1 MPRAAAGGLV
11 PHIRATFELSTIAH
25 PAGTQRGP
33 GRHCVGMRS
42 LETDILGLGGLAATH
57 ELYARGYGKRLLR
70 YAVHTGDIIR
80 VRKGWYCRPDL
91 AVDLQQ
97 AARVGG
103 RLACVSAARYY
114 GLWVPGQPGALHVQ
128 VSPDACQLRSRSDY
142 RRRLSDLAGQHVVV
156 HWSPDATPSRL
167 LVSVPSC
174 VEQVARTHP
183 AEYGFVVAESAL
195 HQGKL
200 TVAQWHRILAGLPR
214 RLRRQLAAAG
224 KCSESGTESMFSFG
238 MRRIGVRFRQQVRI
252 GRDRVDFLI
261 GDRLVVEIDSTGYHD
276 AVADAKRDAR
286 LSMRGYRVLRF
297 HYDQVV
303 NHWNEV
309 LGSVLAAL
317 SRGDHLAA

>member
-1 MPRAAAGGLV
+1 MPGQLL
-11 PHIRATFELSTIAH
+11 PHIRATGVLSTIAREAGIEQH
-25 PAGTQRGP
+25 PC
-33 GRHCVGMRS
+33 RHCVGMRS

-57 ELYARGYGKRLLR
+57 ELYARGYGKKMLRL
-70 YAVHTGDIIR
+70 AVHTGAIVR

-91 AVDLQQ
+91 AVELQQ

-103 RLACVSAARYY
+103 RLACVSAARHY
-114 GLWVPGQPGALHVQ
+114 GLWVPGRPGALHVQ
-128 VSPDACQLRSRSDY
+128 VPPDACQLRSRSDY

-156 HWSPDATPSRL
+156 HWIADATASRL

-195 HQGKL
+195 HQRKL
-200 TVAQWHRILAGLPR
+200 GIGQWHRILAGLPR

-224 KCSESGTESMFSFG
+224 GLSESGTESMFGFR

-276 AVADAKRDAR
+276 PVADMKRDAR

-297 HYDQVV
+297 HYDQVI
-303 NHWNEV
+303 NHWSDV